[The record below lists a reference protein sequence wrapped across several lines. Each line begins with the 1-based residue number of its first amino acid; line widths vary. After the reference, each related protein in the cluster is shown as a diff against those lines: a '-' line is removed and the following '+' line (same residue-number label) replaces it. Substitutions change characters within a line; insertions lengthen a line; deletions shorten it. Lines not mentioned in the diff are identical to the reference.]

1 MQKLCR
7 TTDYADGSWLAYDTD
22 TLQLDGR
29 GLAASYDSLLKHICI
44 RVIHAIRGE
53 FYFGAGSR
61 LLFLAEFLES
71 GIGTQRIPD
80 WIEFKKGLMQL
91 ASEDAAA
98 LESRGFVAD

>member
-1 MQKLCR
+1 MVLGWRLTQTPCK
-7 TTDYADGSWLAYDTD
+7 
-22 TLQLDGR
+22 LDGR

-44 RVIHAIRGE
+44 RAIRGE

-71 GIGTQRIPD
+71 GIGAQRIPD

-91 ASEDAAA
+91 AYERRCS
-98 LESRGFVAD
+98 LGITRFCR